1 MKKVNLTQKYEIE
14 KESLEKKDYTIKV
27 EGTEGVYHL
36 EVLASKVYRNIRWI
50 FDFEDNR
57 IGKMFGTEAFPEL
70 DIKISA
76 GKGGAFFLKNKADPS
91 VLIKSMTPGEYEV
104 MKAFTEPFYKHLLLN
119 P

>member
-1 MKKVNLTQKYEIE
+1 
-14 KESLEKKDYTIKV
+14 
-27 EGTEGVYHL
+27 
-36 EVLASKVYRNIRWI
+36 
-50 FDFEDNR
+50 
-57 IGKMFGTEAFPEL
+57 MFGMEAYPNL

-119 P
+119 PDTLIAPILGIYKLQLKDDDSIDPIYFMLMKSVFDTKAVAPH